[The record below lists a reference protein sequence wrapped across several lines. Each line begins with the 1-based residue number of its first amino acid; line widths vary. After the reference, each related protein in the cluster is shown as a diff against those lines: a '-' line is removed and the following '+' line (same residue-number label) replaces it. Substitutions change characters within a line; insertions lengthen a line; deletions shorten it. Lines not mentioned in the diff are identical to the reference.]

1 MPRRGHQEIPRLGP
15 SGLARADWGG
25 DVSAQLV
32 RARFSTLLAL
42 LGAILIVGPAAAQDG
57 DLDGLM
63 LLPFGVSEVKDASS
77 QSFQIY
83 RIPISYPIR
92 RLEDN
97 PWGLRLTLP
106 VSLGTYELQA
116 ATGIGD
122 VVESIQS
129 VVVIPGVE
137 FLLPAGERWV
147 LKPFAEVGVGGDSRT
162 GETHLLY
169 AAGVRAR
176 GTYEARPFE
185 LMVGSAFR
193 YRSPADTDVVE
204 NWYSTVE
211 AGLDAQLPL
220 GFSVGSRGARGGGY
234 AILRHFSN
242 LEFELVTEG
251 PFDVSWNYEVGIS
264 FATEPVLQ
272 VWKIKLPWIGLGYRF
287 GDRTRGTRLSFAF
300 PF

>member
-1 MPRRGHQEIPRLGP
+1 MRVPAL
-15 SGLARADWGG
+15 S
-25 DVSAQLV
+25 
-32 RARFSTLLAL
+32 AL
-42 LGAILIVGPAAAQDG
+42 LGVLVIVGPAAAQDG

-63 LLPFGVSEVKDASS
+63 LMPHGAGEIQDASAT
-77 QSFQIY
+77 SFQIY

-92 RLEDN
+92 RLVDK
-97 PWGLRLTLP
+97 PWGLRITLP
-106 VSLGTYELQA
+106 VSLGTYELEA
-116 ATGIGD
+116 ATDVGD

-137 FLLPAGERWV
+137 FLFPVGDRWV
-147 LKPFAEVGVGGDSRT
+147 LKPFAEVGVGDDSRT

-169 AAGVRAR
+169 AAGIRAR
-176 GTYEARPFE
+176 GTYETGPFE
-185 LMVGSAFR
+185 LMVGTAFR
-193 YRSPADTDVVE
+193 YRSPADTDVVK

-211 AGLDAQLPL
+211 GGVDAQVPL
-220 GFSVGSRGARGGGY
+220 GFSVGSREAQGGAY

-251 PFDVSWNYEVGIS
+251 PFDVSWNYELGLS
-264 FATEPVLQ
+264 FATEPALQ

-287 GDRTRGTRLSFAF
+287 GDRTRGIRLSFAF